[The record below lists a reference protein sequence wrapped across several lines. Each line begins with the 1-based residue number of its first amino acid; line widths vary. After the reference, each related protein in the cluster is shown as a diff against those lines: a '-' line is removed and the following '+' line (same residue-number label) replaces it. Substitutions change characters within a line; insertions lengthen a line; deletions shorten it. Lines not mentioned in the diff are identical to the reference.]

1 MVCPPAVAAS
11 FDSVDLIPWEA
22 SSVEVMRR
30 SPDGDNCFVVVVVA
44 DSSSVEGSVQ
54 VWSSLLSLLLHP
66 SFGLVV
72 ASGAESS
79 AETTT
84 AIIFIG
90 DRSSSTEESSIDAA
104 MMSHTN
110 VVRGAVF
117 RLIVVV
123 LWRIVAALDLWIRI
137 LWTRR
142 FGPRRVTNANH
153 QFISRTP
160 LCKYL
165 YR

>member
-30 SPDGDNCFVVVVVA
+30 SPDGDNCCVVVVVA
-44 DSSSVEGSVQ
+44 DSFEGSVQ

-72 ASGAESS
+72 AS

-117 RLIVVV
+117 RLIVVLLLRRFV
-123 LWRIVAALDLWIRI
+123 SSTLKRWI
-137 LWTRR
+137 LWTDLSSWILDFRS
-142 FGPRRVTNANH
+142 T
-153 QFISRTP
+153 
-160 LCKYL
+160 Y
-165 YR
+165 

>member
-30 SPDGDNCFVVVVVA
+30 SPDGDNCCVVVVVA
-44 DSSSVEGSVQ
+44 DSFEGSVQ

-66 SFGLVV
+66 SFGRV
-72 ASGAESS
+72 ESS
-79 AETTT
+79 AETT

-90 DRSSSTEESSIDAA
+90 DRSSSSEESSIDAA

-117 RLIVVV
+117 RLIVV
-123 LWRIVAALDLWIRI
+123 LLL
-137 LWTRR
+137 RR
-142 FGPRRVTNANH
+142 FV
-153 QFISRTP
+153 SS
-160 LCKYL
+160 
-165 YR
+165 

>member
-54 VWSSLLSLLLHP
+54 VWSSLSSLLLHP

-72 ASGAESS
+72 AV
-79 AETTT
+79 T

-123 LWRIVAALDLWIRI
+123 LLSKVL
-137 LWTRR
+137 
-142 FGPRRVTNANH
+142 
-153 QFISRTP
+153 
-160 LCKYL
+160 
-165 YR
+165 

>member
-30 SPDGDNCFVVVVVA
+30 SPDGDNCFVVVDVA

-72 ASGAESS
+72 A
-79 AETTT
+79 T

-117 RLIVVV
+117 RLIVVLL
-123 LWRIVAALDLWIRI
+123 LW
-137 LWTRR
+137 
-142 FGPRRVTNANH
+142 
-153 QFISRTP
+153 
-160 LCKYL
+160 
-165 YR
+165 

>member
-30 SPDGDNCFVVVVVA
+30 SPDGDNCCVVVVVA

-72 ASGAESS
+72 ESS
-79 AETTT
+79 AETT

-104 MMSHTN
+104 MMSHSN

-117 RLIVVV
+117 RLIVVLLLSKV
-123 LWRIVAALDLWIRI
+123 L
-137 LWTRR
+137 
-142 FGPRRVTNANH
+142 
-153 QFISRTP
+153 
-160 LCKYL
+160 
-165 YR
+165 